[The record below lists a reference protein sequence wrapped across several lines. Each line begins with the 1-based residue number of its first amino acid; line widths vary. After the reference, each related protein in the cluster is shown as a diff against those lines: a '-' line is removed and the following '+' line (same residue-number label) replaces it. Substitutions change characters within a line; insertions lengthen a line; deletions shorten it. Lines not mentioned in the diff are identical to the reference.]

1 MISGTR
7 SETLHK
13 SANSRPSSAR
23 SSKGGSE
30 SMTLIRTI
38 AFLGQTSDASSR
50 GRSEVP
56 RRVPVGS
63 QEGSAR
69 SVPWYESQRL
79 GLGSRFLAGVGAT
92 LDEIRRLPDGHQLV
106 SKRTR

>member
-30 SMTLIRTI
+30 SMTFIRTI
-38 AFLGQTSDASSR
+38 AFLGKTSDASSR
-50 GRSEVP
+50 GRSEYLVEFRSAA
-56 RRVPVGS
+56 RRDLR
-63 QEGSAR
+63 EAFH
-69 SVPWYESQRL
+69 WYESQRL
-79 GLGSRFLAGVGAT
+79 GIGSRFLAGVGAT
-92 LDEIRRLPDGHQLV
+92 LDEIRRLPDGH
-106 SKRTR
+106 